1 MAAMNDIGYW
11 EKLISRSLC
20 RFFLLHALRQ
30 KPMHGYELGK
40 SIATACSGCCQ
51 PSDAMIYP
59 TLHELLDGGYI
70 ECHTESQGSR
80 TRKVYALTEKG
91 LESYAAAVEAW
102 DKAIPHLMEATA
114 ASGTD
119 KEVWEEEQD

>member
-1 MAAMNDIGYW
+1 MNDIGYW
-11 EKLISRSLC
+11 ETLISRCLC
-20 RFFLLHALRQ
+20 RFFLLHSLKQ

-40 SIATACSGCCQ
+40 SIARGCSGCCH

-70 ECHTESQGSR
+70 ECHAESQGSR
-80 TRKVYALTEKG
+80 KRKVYALTEKG
-91 LESYAAAVEAW
+91 LESYAAAAEAW
-102 DKAIPHLMEATA
+102 EKAIPYLMEATA

-119 KEVWEEEQD
+119 KEVREEE